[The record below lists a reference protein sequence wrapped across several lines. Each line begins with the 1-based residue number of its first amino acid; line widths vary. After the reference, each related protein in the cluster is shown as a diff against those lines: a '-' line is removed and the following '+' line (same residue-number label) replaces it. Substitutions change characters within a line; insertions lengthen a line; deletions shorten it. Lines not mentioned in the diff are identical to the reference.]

1 MLVCACLVCLCS
13 SLLVCARVCSRQLVC
28 ARALLVCARV
38 CFSWPVCARVSVFA
52 SFVVVCVRP
61 SPGVLAP
68 SLSWPVCA
76 SLPRSCSCLLVCARP
91 SPCER
96 VLCPFVLV
104 CARPGQC
111 VLVCASYFTCLEGS
125 GMRSGVDAKDCELVL
140 PVVTPVAQSIVFYVF
155 GRLWDANRSR
165 CERLRAGH
173 PTGSKY

>member
-1 MLVCACLVCLCS
+1 MSWSSQWSRVCSCSARACSCVLAFASSVVVCDCPGPCVLVCACLVCLWS
-13 SLLVCARVCSRQLVC
+13 SLLVCARVCSPQLVC

-52 SFVVVCVRP
+52 SFVVVCART
-61 SPGVLAP
+61 
-68 SLSWPVCA
+68 SLV
-76 SLPRSCSCLLVCARP
+76 SLCSCLLVCARP

-125 GMRSGVDAKDCELVL
+125 GMRSGVDAKDCGLVL
-140 PVVTPVAQSIVFYVF
+140 PVVTLVAQTIAF
-155 GRLWDANRSR
+155 
-165 CERLRAGH
+165 
-173 PTGSKY
+173 